1 VSFFRV
7 LLIFLLGG
15 AVALGGQYVLRQNE
29 ETKAPSAGTPT
40 VEGNLPDD
48 PSDPPV
54 VWLEGVVEELEPTS
68 LTLREG
74 QGPRIRIRRFEG
86 GATHFLRLG
95 AGGWRE
101 LPEPEVDGLGP
112 GDQACVEAL
121 LDGRT
126 LFALRIFLGARCGP
140 A

>member
-7 LLIFLLGG
+7 LLIFVLGG
-15 AVALGGQYVLRQNE
+15 AVALGGQYFLRENE
-29 ETKAPSAGTPT
+29 EPQAPAVVAPT
-40 VEGNLPDD
+40 IRGNLPDD

-74 QGPRIRIRRFEG
+74 QGPLVRIRRFEE
-86 GATHFLRLG
+86 GATDFLRLD
-95 AGGWRE
+95 AGTWRE
-101 LPEPEVDGLGP
+101 LAESEVDSLGP
-112 GDQACVEAL
+112 GDQACIETL

-126 LFALRIFLGARCGP
+126 FFALRVFLGARCGP